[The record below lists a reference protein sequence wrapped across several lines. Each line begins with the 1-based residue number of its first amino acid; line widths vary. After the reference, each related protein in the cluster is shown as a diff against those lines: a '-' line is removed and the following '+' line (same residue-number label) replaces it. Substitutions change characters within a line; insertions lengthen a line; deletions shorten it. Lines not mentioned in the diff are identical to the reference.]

1 MGGDEDSLLGK
12 INALCGAKQN
22 KKSVCHFHGLA
33 SVQPLLWKQGSS
45 HITASWE
52 GKCHHSKRSSSSSF
66 FTPALIAEH
75 VVIRGIPLACLGQL
89 S

>member
-52 GKCHHSKRSSSSSF
+52 DKRHLSENPSLPPSF
-66 FTPALIAEH
+66 PWL
-75 VVIRGIPLACLGQL
+75 LLL
-89 S
+89 SMMLYGMGYP